1 MSITRFTSRL
11 VPSLLLAL
19 AVPAC
24 GGASV
29 TASAGTGGVGVSAS
43 ASVDAPVV
51 DANVTVGAA
60 TTTTTTTVVEGGTC
74 TEEWIHMPVL
84 INFATG
90 GTEMDAQSRM
100 VLDEL
105 VRSAQGRPDLR
116 AVRVEGHTDRC
127 GREATNMA
135 LSQSRA
141 EVVATE
147 LVRLGVPRE
156 RIMTVGYGSTQLRA
170 NDDCS
175 PSHELSR
182 ATNRRVEFSLL
193 VCR

>member
-1 MSITRFTSRL
+1 MSIARFTSRL
-11 VPSLLLAL
+11 VPSLLLAIAL
-19 AVPAC
+19 PAC

-29 TASAGTGGVGVSAS
+29 RASAGVGGASVSAD
-43 ASVDAPVV
+43 ATVVTPTVDTT
-51 DANVTVGAA
+51 VTVG
-60 TTTTTTTVVEGGTC
+60 TTTTTVVETTGTC
-74 TEEWIHMPVL
+74 AEEWIHMPVL
-84 INFATG
+84 INFPTG
-90 GTEMDAQSRM
+90 GTEMDAQSRL

-105 VRSAQGRPDLR
+105 VRSAQGRSDLR

-127 GREATNMA
+127 GREASNMQ

-141 EVVATE
+141 EVVAME

-156 RIMTVGYGSTQLRA
+156 RIMTIGYGSTQLRA

-175 PSHELSR
+175 PRHELSR

>member
-1 MSITRFTSRL
+1 MSITRFSSRL
-11 VPSLLLAL
+11 IPSLLLAI
-19 AVPAC
+19 AIPAC

-29 TASAGTGGVGVSAS
+29 SAGAGGASVSAS
-43 ASVDAPVV
+43 ASVPPPPTVSASVG
-51 DANVTVGAA
+51 VGAGTQTA
-60 TTTTTTTVVEGGTC
+60 YVEQTGTC
-74 TEEWIHMPVL
+74 AEQWIQMPVL
-84 INFATG
+84 INFPTG
-90 GTEMDAQSRM
+90 GTEMDAQSRA

-116 AVRVEGHTDRC
+116 AVRVEGHADRC
-127 GREATNMA
+127 GSESNNMA
-135 LSQSRA
+135 LSQARA
-141 EVVATE
+141 ELVAGE

-170 NDDCS
+170 NDNCDRA
-175 PSHELSR
+175 HELSR

>member
-19 AVPAC
+19 AIPAC
-24 GGASV
+24 GGGSV
-29 TASAGTGGVGVSAS
+29 GVRANAGGVGVRA
-43 ASVDAPVV
+43 DAHVSTPAVNTEVV
-51 DANVTVGAA
+51 VGAE
-60 TTTTTTTVVEGGTC
+60 THTTTVVQTTGTC
-74 TEEWIHMPVL
+74 VEEWIHMPVL
-84 INFATG
+84 INFPTG
-90 GTEMDAQSRM
+90 GTEMDAQSRA

-127 GREATNMA
+127 GRESNNMA

-141 EVVATE
+141 EIVAME

-170 NDDCS
+170 NDNCDRQ
-175 PSHELSR
+175 HELSR